1 MFGTFTT
8 VKEQGYNMNNNQVT
22 QPNFKEWMEEN
33 WEEIK
38 VGMVCATHWD
48 KDSKQFVEMARGCNP
63 RYDNVTDGK
72 IVVDV
77 TVPNT
82 MEQITV
88 YFNSLEPI
96 PGQILTRLPHTIQ

>member
-1 MFGTFTT
+1 M
-8 VKEQGYNMNNNQVT
+8 KDNQVT
-22 QPNFKEWMEEN
+22 QPSFKEWMENN
-33 WEEIK
+33 WDAIK
-38 VGMVCATHWD
+38 IGKVCATHWD

-82 MEQITV
+82 MEKLTV

-96 PGQILTRLPHTIQ
+96 PEQILTRLPHTIQ